1 MILFVALLVLILIG
15 LAYLYNEL
23 RHVGQAVDS
32 IGRDVLDERLK
43 TGKELELLSAR
54 ISGIETVLASRSS
67 SARVYSSEMRATVL
81 EYVKANINK
90 DSQKTIAE
98 MLDIPRSTLSSW
110 IKEWKKSGLLP
121 DNDVTFTPS
130 PELEQ
135 ELNLQPAEE

>member
-1 MILFVALLVLILIG
+1 MILLVALLVLILIG
-15 LAYLYNEL
+15 LAYLYDKL
-23 RHVGQAVDS
+23 HQVGKAIDS